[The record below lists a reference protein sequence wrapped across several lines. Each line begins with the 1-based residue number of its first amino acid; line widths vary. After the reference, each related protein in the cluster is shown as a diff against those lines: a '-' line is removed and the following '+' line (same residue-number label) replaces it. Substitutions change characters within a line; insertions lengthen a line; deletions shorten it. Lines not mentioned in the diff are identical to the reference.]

1 MTAKKKRPVG
11 RPKLPKGQE
20 RSDVLTLRLTPA
32 ERARIEQEAKR
43 AGRGLSEWARDRL
56 LGEK

>member
-1 MTAKKKRPVG
+1 MAAKKRPVG

-20 RSDVLTLRLTPA
+20 RAKLLTVRLTAA
-32 ERARIEQEAKR
+32 ERARIEQEAKK

-56 LGEK
+56 LG